1 MLRRDHWSYDE
12 MDFVYIIDIYWEIKE
27 FIGTWVHI
35 FFIITDFMKTPG
47 LNNSLKSASHLPKKW
62 FYWFQ

>member
-35 FFIITDFMKTPG
+35 FFYHNRLYENARAK
-47 LNNSLKSASHLPKKW
+47 
-62 FYWFQ
+62 